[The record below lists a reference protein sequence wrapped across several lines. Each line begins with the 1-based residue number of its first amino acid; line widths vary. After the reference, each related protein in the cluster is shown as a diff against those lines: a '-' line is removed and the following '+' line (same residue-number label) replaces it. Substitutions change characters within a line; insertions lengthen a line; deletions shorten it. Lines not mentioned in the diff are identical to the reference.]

1 MSTPETPKHDDGPQ
15 NPEAPQRHDG
25 TQHNEASRRRVNAG
39 PGSASRT
46 DANQDA
52 KGRPKYTP
60 DMFDRPVRPSK
71 VGYNFGLIA
80 VGVLFIAAFY
90 GTGMDLGAL
99 LQMPAN
105 IWQYGQLMTQGI
117 FQTFE
122 ITNPEDP
129 VRGYWVQS
137 FGAMTESVAIAWI
150 GTVIGALFSLPMG
163 FLAARNMNP
172 LPIYLP
178 TRFVL
183 AVIRAVPEIIFAIAI
198 MIPLFGVGGRGGALA
213 GAFALGISSIGTLS
227 KLISEAVEA
236 VDDGPLESVR
246 SSGASKVQMIRWAV
260 LPQVMPEVI
269 AIWLYRFEVNIRASA
284 ILGVLG
290 AGGIGSLLSTV
301 FTARA
306 WDRIGIVLVAIVVVT
321 IIVDQIS
328 AFIRHRVIHGAKVRT
343 KRSRKNDDDGGGGGE
358 APQPSADTPGEPPRD
373 KVANIPV

>member
-1 MSTPETPKHDDGPQ
+1 MSSKHSPDAGG
-15 NPEAPQRHDG
+15 HD
-25 TQHNEASRRRVNAG
+25 RRSVNAG
-39 PGSASRT
+39 PGSSSRSSADRNNAHRD
-46 DANQDA
+46 DAGSPTY
-52 KGRPKYTP
+52 KP
-60 DMFDRPVRPSK
+60 DLFDRPVRPSK
-71 VGYNFGLIA
+71 LGYNLALIL
-80 VGVLFIAAFY
+80 VGVIFIAAFY
-90 GTGMDLGAL
+90 GAGMDLGAL
-99 LQMPAN
+99 LRMPAN
-105 IWQYGQLMTQGI
+105 IWQYGQLMTQGV
-117 FQTFE
+117 FQTFD

-137 FGAMTESVAIAWI
+137 FTAMIESVAIAWT

-163 FLAARNMNP
+163 FLAARNMST
-172 LPIYLP
+172 LAVYIP

-183 AVIRAVPEIIFAIAI
+183 AIVRAVPEIIFAIAI

-246 SSGASKVQMIRWAV
+246 ASGGNQLQMIRWAV
-260 LPQVMPEVI
+260 LPQAMPEVI

-290 AGGIGSLLSTV
+290 AGGIGTLLSTV
-301 FTARA
+301 FNARA

-328 AFIRHRVIHGAKVRT
+328 AFIRHRVIHGASVRT
-343 KRSRKNDDDGGGGGE
+343 KRSKNDDDGDGE
-358 APQPSADTPGEPPRD
+358 APDAPSDQPGEPPRD
-373 KVANIPV
+373 KVAAVPI

>member
-1 MSTPETPKHDDGPQ
+1 MSRKH
-15 NPEAPQRHDG
+15 NPEH
-25 TQHNEASRRRVNAG
+25 HSRPPGERSRVSAG
-39 PGSASRT
+39 PGSGSRT
-46 DANQDA
+46 DVNLDA
-52 KGRPKYTP
+52 EGRPKYKP
-60 DMFDRPVRPSK
+60 DLFDRPVRPSK
-71 VGYNFGLIA
+71 VGYNLGLIA

-105 IWQYGQLMTQGI
+105 IWQYSQLMTQGV
-117 FQTFE
+117 FQTFSL
-122 ITNPEDP
+122 TDP
-129 VRGYWVQS
+129 ADVVRGYWIQS
-137 FGAMTESVAIAWI
+137 FSAMIESVAIAWI

-163 FLAARNMNP
+163 FLAARNMSP

-183 AVIRAVPEIIFAIAI
+183 AIIRAVPEIIFAIAI

-227 KLISEAVEA
+227 KLISEAVES
-236 VDDGPLESVR
+236 VDEGPLESSR
-246 SSGASKVQMIRWAV
+246 ASGANQVQMIRWAV

-328 AFIRHRVIHGAKVRT
+328 AFIRQRVIHGAKVRAKPPKSGGST
-343 KRSRKNDDDGGGGGE
+343 AAGTSDGEGPP
-358 APQPSADTPGEPPRD
+358 PQTPGLPPQDR
-373 KVANIPV
+373 VPAAPH